1 MSYIFSHSIPAVLEF
16 RSNWPISV
24 SFSLSDDQISRMG
37 SFSAKR
43 SLSCGGIATA
53 LMIKRPKA
61 FWNTISLFSTYA
73 ESTQIIGALAY
84 KLNIHI
90 SFFVHLVHISCFGIY
105 PKSEVVIIKQN
116 TLHFCFFL
124 DWALGG
130 AALGLTVA
138 LVEFIANSVVE
149 VPTNDYHTIMNI
161 LVLTI
166 WKWCGL
172 LERFL
177 ISLLMTLLGS
187 ECGEQA
193 EGLSRPDGLFETNTC
208 LFDVE

>member
-1 MSYIFSHSIPAVLEF
+1 MSYIFSHSIHAVLGLHFEF

-53 LMIKRPKA
+53 LIIKRPKA
-61 FWNTISLFSTYA
+61 FWNTISLSSTYA
-73 ESTQIIGALAY
+73 ESRQIIGALAY
-84 KLNIHI
+84 NLNIHI
-90 SFFVHLVHISCFGIY
+90 SFFVHIPHISCFGIY

-149 VPTNDYHTIMNI
+149 VPTTIMNI
-161 LVLTI
+161 LVTKQYENDADDLKGS
-166 WKWCGL
+166 WSH
-172 LERFL
+172 FL
-177 ISLLMTLLGS
+177 W
-187 ECGEQA
+187 
-193 EGLSRPDGLFETNTC
+193 LS
-208 LFDVE
+208 